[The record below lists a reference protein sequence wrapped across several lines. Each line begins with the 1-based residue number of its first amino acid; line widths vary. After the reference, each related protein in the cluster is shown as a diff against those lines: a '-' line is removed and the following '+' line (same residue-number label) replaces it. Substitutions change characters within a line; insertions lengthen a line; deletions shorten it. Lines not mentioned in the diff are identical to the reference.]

1 MTRVVLDTSAY
12 SSFMRGNAEIKR
24 ILQQVDEIYLN
35 PIILGELFSG
45 FARGKYR
52 KKNETEFE
60 RFSASPRVRMV
71 NLDEETSTRY
81 AVILNSLRDA
91 GTPIPTNDVWIA
103 ASAMQHGLQIVT
115 TDAHYQKVAQVLVA
129 RVEP

>member
-12 SSFMRGNAEIKR
+12 SAFMRGSPEIKR
-24 ILQQVDEIYLN
+24 IIQRVDEIYLT

-45 FARGKYR
+45 FARGKRR
-52 KKNETEFE
+52 KKNEAELE
-60 RFSASPRVRMV
+60 RFWASPRVRMV
-71 NLDEETSTRY
+71 NLDEETAARY

-91 GTPIPTNDVWIA
+91 GTPIPTNDIWIA

-115 TDAHYQKVAQVLVA
+115 MDAHYRKVAQVMVVD
-129 RVEP
+129 VEP